1 MYTALES
8 QCVAELKAVRH
19 QIVMARQRGQCRDR
33 EWTETID
40 KITSLVDGAA
50 DLARESEINERE
62 MWGRAGGRITDRG
75 KPAVVNEP
83 TTGNRLLHGS
93 ASPGSY
99 AAFWSGLEVGRC
111 ESFATECRKCSAS
124 SSMPMNL
131 RPSRAAARPVE
142 ARPMNGSSTH

>member
-33 EWTETID
+33 EWAETID

-62 MWGRAGGRITDRG
+62 MWGRARAPSEVARIT
-75 KPAVVNEP
+75 PW
-83 TTGNRLLHGS
+83 
-93 ASPGSY
+93 ASPGGDKKSQ
-99 AAFWSGLEVGRC
+99 
-111 ESFATECRKCSAS
+111 
-124 SSMPMNL
+124 
-131 RPSRAAARPVE
+131 
-142 ARPMNGSSTH
+142 